1 MGKTELKFIEKNF
14 LKKDFLYVEKM
25 FISDCND
32 YLIIFKDDGFGYIY
46 AKEESNCFDLENLE
60 NYNRMGDG
68 STDWVLSIND
78 KEKIKSI
85 INKSILREKE
95 LYIKMIN
102 IHFKARH
109 KKQNKE
115 LIKIYISKLRKLKE
129 CY

>member
-1 MGKTELKFIEKNF
+1 MRKTELKFIEKNF

-25 FISDCND
+25 FISDCKD
-32 YLIIFKDDGFGYIY
+32 YLIIFKNDGFGYIY
-46 AKEESNCFDLENLE
+46 AREENNYFDLEN
-60 NYNRMGDG
+60 YNKMGNG

-109 KKQNKE
+109 KNQSKE
-115 LIKIYISKLRKLKE
+115 LIKIYINKLRKLKE